1 MLNFLLLM
9 AGQAFAQDGAADP
22 AAAAAAAPGMDDV
35 QYWIDKGIEVGSNVL
50 IAIVTLIIG
59 WMIAG
64 WIQKLVVTQLTKRDV
79 DVSVSG
85 FLGSIARYML
95 IAATVIAALAKVGV
109 ETTSVI
115 AILGSAGLAVGLALQ
130 GSLGNF
136 ASGVMI
142 LFFRPFQ
149 VGHVVEAAGSVGM
162 VKDIGLFAT
171 TMETPGGETIIVP
184 NSAITGGSITNYAT
198 VGKRRAVIDVGV
210 DYGTDVKV
218 VTEVLAN
225 AARESSLVLKDP
237 DVAVVFVNMGASSI
251 DFQVMVWVD
260 WADWVGVQGDVRTR
274 CYDAL
279 NKAGIG
285 IPYQTVAIIQE
296 QG

>member
-9 AGQAFAQDGAADP
+9 ASQASAQDGAP
-22 AAAAAAAPGMDDV
+22 AAAAEAAAATPGFDDMD
-35 QYWIDKGIEVGSNVL
+35 YWMDKGIEVGTNVL
-50 IAIVTLIIG
+50 IAVVTLIIG
-59 WMIAG
+59 WMIAS
-64 WIQKLVVTQLTKRDV
+64 WIQKLVVAQMTKRDV
-79 DVSVSG
+79 DVSVSR
-85 FLGSIARYML
+85 FLGSIVRYLL
-95 IAATVIAALAKVGV
+95 IAATVIAALAKVGI

-149 VGHVVEAAGSVGM
+149 VGQVVQAGGSTGM

-171 TMETPGGETIIVP
+171 TMETPSGETIIIP
-184 NSAITGGSITNYAT
+184 NAAITGGSITNFAT
-198 VGKRRAVIDVGV
+198 VGKRRAAIDVGV

-218 VTEVLAN
+218 VSEILAQ

-237 DVAVVFVNMGASSI
+237 DVAVAFVNLGASSI
-251 DFQVMVWVD
+251 DFKVFVWVE
-260 WADWVGVQGDVRTR
+260 WGDWVAVQGDVRTR

-279 NKAGIG
+279 NKADIG
-285 IPYQTVAIIQE
+285 IPYQTIALVKD
-296 QG
+296 

>member
-1 MLNFLLLM
+1 MINFLLLM
-9 AGQAFAQDGAADP
+9 AGQAFAQDGVVDP
-22 AAAAAAAPGMDDV
+22 AAAATPGMDDV
-35 QYWIDKGIEVGSNVL
+35 QYWIDKGIEVGTNVL

-64 WIQKLVVTQLTKRDV
+64 WIQKLVVTQMTKRDV
-79 DVSVSG
+79 DVSVSR
-85 FLGSIARYML
+85 FLGSIVRYML

-149 VGHVVEAAGSVGM
+149 VGHIVEAAGSVGM

-171 TMETPGGETIIVP
+171 TMESPGGETIIVP

-218 VTEVLAN
+218 VTEVLAS

-260 WADWVGVQGDVRTR
+260 WTDWVGVQGDVRTR

>member
-9 AGQAFAQDGAADP
+9 VNTAFAQEAAP
-22 AAAAAAAPGMDDV
+22 TAAIEAAAAAPGFDDMD
-35 QYWIDKGIEVGSNVL
+35 YWMDKGIEVGTNVL

-64 WIQKLVVTQLTKRDV
+64 WIQKLVISQMTKRDV
-79 DVSVSG
+79 DVSVSR
-85 FLGSIARYML
+85 FLGSIVRYML
-95 IAATVIAALAKVGV
+95 IAATLIAALAKVGV

-115 AILGSAGLAVGLALQ
+115 AILGSAGLAIGLALQ

-149 VGHVVEAAGSVGM
+149 VGHVVEAAGSTGM

-171 TMETPGGETIIVP
+171 TMQTPSGETIIIP

-198 VGKRRAVIDVGV
+198 HGKRRAHIDVGV
-210 DYGTDVKV
+210 DYGTDITV
-218 VTEVLAN
+218 VSDILAA
-225 AARESSLVLKDP
+225 AARDSALVLEDP
-237 DVAVVFVNMGASSI
+237 DVAVVFVNLGASSI
-251 DFQVMVWVD
+251 DFTVMVWVE
-260 WADWVGVQGDVRTR
+260 WADWIAVQGDVRTR

-279 NKAGIG
+279 NKAHIG
-285 IPYQTVAIIQE
+285 IPYQTITLVKD
-296 QG
+296 

>member
-1 MLNFLLLM
+1 MLNFLLLL
-9 AGQAFAQDGAADP
+9 AGQAAAQDGVPD
-22 AAAAAAAPGMDDV
+22 AAAAAAATPGFDDLD
-35 QYWIDKGIEVGSNVL
+35 YWMDKGIEVGTNVL
-50 IAIVTLIIG
+50 IALVTLIIG

-64 WIQKLVVTQLTKRDV
+64 WVQKLVVSQMTKREI
-79 DVSVSG
+79 DVSVSR
-85 FLGSIARYML
+85 FLGNIVRYML
-95 IAATVIAALAKVGV
+95 IAATVIAALAKVGI

-115 AILGSAGLAVGLALQ
+115 AILGSAGLAIGLALQ

-149 VGHVVEAAGSVGM
+149 VGQVVEAGGSTGM

-171 TMETPGGETIIVP
+171 TMETPGGETIIIP

-198 VGKRRAVIDVGV
+198 VGKRRAHIDVGV
-210 DYGTDVKV
+210 DYGTDIKV
-218 VTEVLAN
+218 VSEILAA
-225 AARESSLVLKDP
+225 AARESALVLKDP
-237 DVAVVFVNMGASSI
+237 DVAVVFVNMGASSV
-251 DFQVMVWVD
+251 DFTVMVWVE

-279 NKAGIG
+279 NKANIG
-285 IPYQTVAIIQE
+285 IPYQTIVIAKD
-296 QG
+296 